1 MTLAA
6 IVVLFSGA
14 FLWLTQT
21 VRITATNYD
30 IVRLTA
36 DSDRLDALRVDLR
49 SDLDRLSG
57 EPAVRQAAL
66 DNGLGQLG
74 APIVIT
80 AR

>member
-6 IVVLFSGA
+6 IAIVFSGA

-21 VRITATNYD
+21 VRVAATNYD
-30 IVRLTA
+30 IVRLTS
-36 DSDRLDALRVDLR
+36 DSNRLDALRIDLH

-66 DNGLGQLG
+66 DQGLGQLG
-74 APIVIT
+74 APIVVP